1 MSQESDPGTPL
12 PTSPMAASILSELG
26 QGFQFPLEFTAVDQ
40 LVQFE
45 AALHE
50 LKKEIDDAK
59 TGVEIN
65 AEEQAFMALQPS
77 EANDDSVFSVGA
89 ESQFSDSTPRAA
101 GDPGPNLQQK
111 LTLLCNL
118 RDSLS
123 SKILENGDKFFQE
136 LKTSV
141 GIPVYGNHPIVAIL
155 GKGMLVPMLSF
166 YGVATKETIAGG
178 IKPNISAIR
187 ATLHEMTQR
196 LFTSQ
201 VGFTPVLF
209 PDAAV
214 DCTMPTAAN
223 MVWNVRLKLNGNIF
237 TLLTF
242 RVIAMTHIDFPPQ
255 QLASLGSLG
264 PSHLNLSLPNKYI
277 HLCFALLSKACAKDF
292 NCLCAMSDIDVEL
305 FKLIY
310 VHPLQL
316 EQFSSFF
323 KIFLTALAEPQL
335 DSKRSYMITALHNLV
350 SNIVDTSQTGE
361 TLAYKRLFDGNDS
374 GSGANTFNPIM
385 RQITQLIQ
393 ILRSSGLGLELQVS
407 LCGGRM
413 IYKLGDVLRTFA
425 SNPVAIAALGGD
437 DNARDLVSEMLKQLN
452 SPSDADYTLTFAGL
466 GALNPSLQ
474 DPGFVQTLLMFFTLC
489 SQLGI
494 KKTIDEFCTSHN
506 PDAAFFLKEHAVIGM
521 SLVGGDF
528 QLSSTRSSCDALAFL
543 DAINVVHG
551 PPFLNDFLRQFPR
564 DPNRPTKS
572 SLAEFDLVPKMLSGD
587 YIKKIA
593 GYVFGSGYVNF
604 EDSNVFGSGYVN
616 SKNKKTTKK
625 FSQIIKKIANR
636 ISRYSM
642 STDEGFS
649 SPIKVLFDIL
659 FTLFSIENFT
669 NRAFVTQKINKEL
682 KRIAIC
688 ASILFFH
695 FSELLP
701 EYAVGTEQH
710 TQITTMLEILGRV
723 INYGY
728 NPRFKLISGEIH
740 NIMTAYASCFVQL
753 LHLYH
758 LGVVFYSRVPDA
770 TLLAIGPRNALRTLE
785 TACMNMIVPAHVP
798 AQAEGLLHGHLQNV
812 ITTGVG
818 FLNAIQA
825 NGNLASFLQIKDH
838 VKAEDLR
845 YKAEGKFLTSVEA
858 FDLFLRDFVPMLV
871 PPSPLVALLD
881 QLLVV
886 FRSPELELAELMHFQ
901 PIVVIKSENL
911 RVPGD
916 DPQGLVVTG
925 EYQFGVYVILSIF
938 GIKFKSEWSK
948 ISLFTRMLFY
958 QLLSRGLAM
967 RGVCLSLLGVDLN
980 KVDQS
985 KMRVSSENFMKD
997 QTLFVTLRE
1006 CNVVP
1011 PLPLQTYYGSDK
1023 LHHGIDTY
1031 RNSLLDTGQVT
1042 HSFIHPSGYSRD
1054 EDVLSFQFL
1063 NSENLLQ
1070 LITMIYPPGS
1080 PPGTPPGEAFR
1091 RLLPDGLQPRS
1102 YEFLLKR
1109 LTDKFS
1115 MLTKEC
1121 DDELKSQFTEAIK
1134 EIKRQSQSQS
1144 KSKAKGVAG
1153 SAGAAVAVFAGPSSV
1168 PSVIAEI
1175 FELHG
1180 GKNTKDI
1187 RSQLKV
1193 RQLDA
1198 FIDSFVSQLLGAGQV
1213 TFEQFNVFIS
1223 NLISSTDD
1231 ACFEGKEDDV
1241 SKFRELAP
1249 DQRRYWLDHLI
1260 EMIGFFK
1267 NLSISHPT
1275 LAFLELCRQNIT
1287 KYSKLLFLL
1296 KKYLIPK
1303 PTQPGLEWLEAT
1315 SEQLRV
1321 ALASLFQP
1329 PPETQEP
1336 VARERRQRR
1345 DRAPSPSRGR
1355 GANPSEGRAPSEG
1368 RGASPSE
1375 GRAESLGRGKFEA
1388 RNRSPSPSPGREPT
1402 IDDIQGGGSP
1412 KASKTKSKPKP
1423 KTRNNNRY
1431 SKNART
1437 RKNKHKRKHPR
1448 NRKYKYKKTSN
1459 TKSNRRTKS
1468 KSKKNVTFKR
1478 RRR

>member
-1 MSQESDPGTPL
+1 MSDMSDSEPDTP
-12 PTSPMAASILSELG
+12 TAAGILS
-26 QGFQFPLEFTAVDQ
+26 GFRQPQQSLFLSVEG
-40 LVQFE
+40 LVQFN
-45 AALHE
+45 AALHD
-50 LKKEIDDAK
+50 LDREIADAK
-59 TGVEIN
+59 ADADTN
-65 AEEQAFMALQPS
+65 TEEQDFMALPPA

-101 GDPGPNLQQK
+101 GDPVINLRQK
-111 LTLLCNL
+111 LTLLCTL

-136 LKTSV
+136 LQDNV

-166 YGVATKETIAGG
+166 YGVATKETIAEG

-187 ATLHEMTQR
+187 AKLHEMTQR

-201 VGFTPVLF
+201 AGFTPVLF
-209 PDAAV
+209 PDSAV

-242 RVIAMTHIDFPPQ
+242 RIVAMTHIDFTPQ
-255 QLASLGSLG
+255 LPSSGSLG

-361 TLAYKRLFDGNDS
+361 TLAYKKLFDGADS

-393 ILRSSGLGLELQVS
+393 ILRSLELGLELQVS

-466 GALNPSLQ
+466 GSLIPFLQ
-474 DPGFVQTLLMFFTLC
+474 DSGFVQTLLMFFTLC

-494 KKTIDEFCTSHN
+494 KKTIDEFCTSH
-506 PDAAFFLKEHAVIGM
+506 PQYAALFLRELAVIGI

-543 DAINVVHG
+543 DAINIRDGVNPALVT
-551 PPFLNDFLRQFPR
+551 FLRQFPR

-593 GYVFGSGYVNF
+593 GYVFRSGY
-604 EDSNVFGSGYVN
+604 
-616 SKNKKTTKK
+616 TP
-625 FSQIIKKIANR
+625 IAMPANIDAIADR

-649 SPIKVLFDIL
+649 SPVKVLFDIL

-695 FSELLP
+695 FNELLP

-770 TLLAIGPRNALRTLE
+770 TLLAIGPRNALKSLE
-785 TACMNMIVPAHVP
+785 TACMNMIDTAHVP
-798 AQAEGLLHGHLQNV
+798 AQAEGLPHGQLQNV

-818 FLNAIQA
+818 FLRAIQG
-825 NGNLASFLQIKDH
+825 NGILASLLQIKER
-838 VKAEDLR
+838 VKTRDLT
-845 YKAEGKFLTSVEA
+845 YKSRGEFLTSVEA
-858 FDLFLRDFVPMLV
+858 FDLFLHGFVPMLV
-871 PPSPLVALLD
+871 PPSTLLTDLQPLLE
-881 QLLVV
+881 V
-886 FRSPELELAELMHFQ
+886 FRSHELGLAELMHFQ

-938 GIKFKSEWSK
+938 GIKFKSDWSK

-967 RGVCLSLLGVDLN
+967 RDICLTLLGVDLL
-980 KVDQS
+980 KVDPL

-997 QTLFVTLRE
+997 QALFLTLQQ
-1006 CNVVP
+1006 CGVVLP
-1011 PLPLQTYYGSDK
+1011 PPLQTYYGNDK
-1023 LHHGIDTY
+1023 LFHGIDTY

-1042 HSFIHPSGYSRD
+1042 HSFIHPSGYNRD
-1054 EDVLSFQFL
+1054 EDVLSFEFL
-1063 NSENLLQ
+1063 NSENLGRLMACPEGDFQ
-1070 LITMIYPPGS
+1070 
-1080 PPGTPPGEAFR
+1080 
-1091 RLLPDGLQPRS
+1091 RLLPDAFQPRA

-1115 MLTKEC
+1115 MLTKHC
-1121 DDELKSQFTEAIK
+1121 DDEIKSQFAEAIK
-1134 EIKRQSQSQS
+1134 EIKSRS
-1144 KSKAKGVAG
+1144 KPPSKGKNKAG
-1153 SAGAAVAVFAGPSSV
+1153 SAGAAVATFVSPAGAAPTIAQE
-1168 PSVIAEI
+1168 IAEI
-1175 FELHG
+1175 LELHG

-1193 RQLDA
+1193 RELDA
-1198 FIDSFVSQLLGAGQV
+1198 FIDSFVFQLLGAGQF

-1223 NLISSTDD
+1223 NLISSTGDV
-1231 ACFEGKEDDV
+1231 CFEGKEDDI

-1249 DQRRYWLDHLI
+1249 LQRRYWHDHLI

-1267 NLSISHPT
+1267 NLTMSQPKPT
-1275 LAFLELCRQNIT
+1275 PDFLELCIQNIT

-1303 PTQPGLEWLEAT
+1303 PTQPGLEWLEAS
-1315 SEQLRV
+1315 SEQLSA

-1329 PPETQEP
+1329 PPDPQEP

-1355 GANPSEGRAPSEG
+1355 GASPSEG

-1375 GRAESLGRGKFEA
+1375 GRAPSPSRGKFEA
-1388 RNRSPSPSPGREPT
+1388 RSRSPSPGRKPT
-1402 IDDIQGGGSP
+1402 INNKNQGGGSP
-1412 KASKTKSKPKP
+1412 KASITKTKP

-1437 RKNKHKRKHPR
+1437 RKNNHNHKHKRKQHR
-1448 NRKYKYKKTSN
+1448 NRKYKKTTN
-1459 TKSNRRTKS
+1459 TKSQ
-1468 KSKKNVTFKR
+1468 SKKNVTFKR

>member
-1 MSQESDPGTPL
+1 M
-12 PTSPMAASILSELG
+12 
-26 QGFQFPLEFTAVDQ
+26 
-40 LVQFE
+40 
-45 AALHE
+45 
-50 LKKEIDDAK
+50 
-59 TGVEIN
+59 
-65 AEEQAFMALQPS
+65 LQ
-77 EANDDSVFSVGA
+77 
-89 ESQFSDSTPRAA
+89 
-101 GDPGPNLQQK
+101 
-111 LTLLCNL
+111 
-118 RDSLS
+118 
-123 SKILENGDKFFQE
+123 
-136 LKTSV
+136 
-141 GIPVYGNHPIVAIL
+141 IL
-155 GKGMLVPMLSF
+155 G
-166 YGVATKETIAGG
+166 
-178 IKPNISAIR
+178 N
-187 ATLHEMTQR
+187 
-196 LFTSQ
+196 
-201 VGFTPVLF
+201 
-209 PDAAV
+209 
-214 DCTMPTAAN
+214 
-223 MVWNVRLKLNGNIF
+223 
-237 TLLTF
+237 
-242 RVIAMTHIDFPPQ
+242 
-255 QLASLGSLG
+255 
-264 PSHLNLSLPNKYI
+264 
-277 HLCFALLSKACAKDF
+277 
-292 NCLCAMSDIDVEL
+292 
-305 FKLIY
+305 
-310 VHPLQL
+310 
-316 EQFSSFF
+316 
-323 KIFLTALAEPQL
+323 
-335 DSKRSYMITALHNLV
+335 
-350 SNIVDTSQTGE
+350 
-361 TLAYKRLFDGNDS
+361 
-374 GSGANTFNPIM
+374 
-385 RQITQLIQ
+385 
-393 ILRSSGLGLELQVS
+393 
-407 LCGGRM
+407 
-413 IYKLGDVLRTFA
+413 
-425 SNPVAIAALGGD
+425 
-437 DNARDLVSEMLKQLN
+437 
-452 SPSDADYTLTFAGL
+452 
-466 GALNPSLQ
+466 
-474 DPGFVQTLLMFFTLC
+474 
-489 SQLGI
+489 
-494 KKTIDEFCTSHN
+494 
-506 PDAAFFLKEHAVIGM
+506 
-521 SLVGGDF
+521 
-528 QLSSTRSSCDALAFL
+528 
-543 DAINVVHG
+543 
-551 PPFLNDFLRQFPR
+551 
-564 DPNRPTKS
+564 
-572 SLAEFDLVPKMLSGD
+572 
-587 YIKKIA
+587 
-593 GYVFGSGYVNF
+593 
-604 EDSNVFGSGYVN
+604 
-616 SKNKKTTKK
+616 
-625 FSQIIKKIANR
+625 
-636 ISRYSM
+636 
-642 STDEGFS
+642 
-649 SPIKVLFDIL
+649 
-659 FTLFSIENFT
+659 
-669 NRAFVTQKINKEL
+669 
-682 KRIAIC
+682 
-688 ASILFFH
+688 
-695 FSELLP
+695 
-701 EYAVGTEQH
+701 
-710 TQITTMLEILGRV
+710 V

-728 NPRFKLISGEIH
+728 NPGFKLLSTEIH

-753 LHLYH
+753 LQLYN
-758 LGVVFYSRVPDA
+758 LDVVFYSRAPDA
-770 TLLAIGPRNALRTLE
+770 TLQAIGGRTEVNLTSLE
-785 TACMNMIVPAHVP
+785 RTCLQMIDPAHVP
-798 AQAEGLLHGHLQNV
+798 AQAEGLLHGQLQNV

-818 FLNAIQA
+818 FLRAIQA

-985 KMRVSSENFMKD
+985 KMIVSSENFMKD

-1175 FELHG
+1175 LELHG

-1198 FIDSFVSQLLGAGQV
+1198 FIDSFVSQLLRAGQV

-1267 NLSISHPT
+1267 NLSMSQPNPT
-1275 LAFLELCRQNIT
+1275 PDLIELCRQNIA

-1296 KKYLIPK
+1296 KKYLLPK
-1303 PTQPGLEWLEAT
+1303 PRQPGLEWLEMS

-1345 DRAPSPSRGR
+1345 DRAPSRSRSRG
-1355 GANPSEGRAPSEG
+1355 ASPSEGRAPSEG

-1388 RNRSPSPSPGREPT
+1388 RNRSPSPGREPT
-1402 IDDIQGGGSP
+1402 IYDDNQGGGSP
-1412 KASKTKSKPKP
+1412 KASVTKTKP

-1437 RKNKHKRKHPR
+1437 RKNKHKRKQHR
-1448 NRKYKYKKTSN
+1448 NRKYKKTSN
-1459 TKSNRRTKS
+1459 TKSNRRTKPQ
-1468 KSKKNVTFKR
+1468 SKKNVTFKR